1 MHAHKNNKVNLSV
14 TGERCDK
21 RALNVNCT
29 LADCFKTLLWK
40 IHQVSL
46 IKYV

>member
-21 RALNVNCT
+21 RALNVNVP
-29 LADCFKTLLWK
+29 W
-40 IHQVSL
+40 L
-46 IKYV
+46 IVLKRFFGRYIK